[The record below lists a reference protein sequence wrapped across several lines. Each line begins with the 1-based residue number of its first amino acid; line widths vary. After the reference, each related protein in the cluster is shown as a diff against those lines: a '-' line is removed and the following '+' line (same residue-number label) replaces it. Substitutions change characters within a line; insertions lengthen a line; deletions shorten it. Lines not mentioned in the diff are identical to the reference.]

1 MADKDK
7 NKIIEDITQSDY
19 RWGFVSDIETE
30 TLRKGL
36 NEETIRFISAKK
48 GEPQFMLDFRLKA
61 FEIWKKKQEPHWAHF
76 EYPPI
81 DYQDIVYWAAPKSK
95 TPEGAAAA
103 VDPALLETFEKL
115 GISLEEQ
122 KVMTGVAVD
131 A

>member
-48 GEPQFMLDFRLKA
+48 GEPRFMLDFRLKA
-61 FEIWKKKQEPHWAHF
+61 FEI
-76 EYPPI
+76 
-81 DYQDIVYWAAPKSK
+81 
-95 TPEGAAAA
+95 
-103 VDPALLETFEKL
+103 
-115 GISLEEQ
+115 
-122 KVMTGVAVD
+122 
-131 A
+131 